1 MKRWSL
7 LLAGLAAG
15 LTLVHAA
22 RAELSAD
29 LLEKEHLARYSIN
42 YANYLIDVGK
52 YLEAL
57 ESYETAGETTT
68 RPKTRA
74 EALLAEAT
82 LLASFLDAPQKALE
96 VYRRLPK
103 VYPPAAESALYRQSL
118 LLFELER
125 FDEARAILAAY
136 RQRYPGGRY
145 RFQAETLQA
154 ELPAGPSG
162 ATPQPP
168 KPPVVTPPAVAK
180 KHPQVRVRVAYTR
193 GAARISGKQVS
204 ADGQK
209 GKDSFTLQVKDNRLL
224 MDGVAVPGNRM
235 TFTSPEPLHIR
246 YGDARKCLRGD
257 LVARI
262 KSGRL
267 LVNNVLDIEDYLRG
281 VVPAENYASWPME
294 TLKAQAVAARTYAYY
309 QMRHRRKWSYDL
321 VDFAG
326 DQAYGGVTREHPR
339 STKAV
344 RATAGEVLTSQGKPI
359 LAMFTA
365 NSGGH
370 TADARAI
377 FDLGKPYLS
386 AHRDPASLKG
396 KMADW
401 KRNFSRAEVVRAL
414 AKINVR
420 AEGLSAIE
428 AAERGPSGRV
438 VKVRLVLADGRAKV
452 LRNRTTLRRALDL
465 PEILYDIRREGDQ
478 FIFEGHGWGHGVGYS
493 QWGASILGKTKGYR
507 EILAFYY
514 GIAKP
519 DKLW

>member
-1 MKRWSL
+1 
-7 LLAGLAAG
+7 
-15 LTLVHAA
+15 V
-22 RAELSAD
+22 
-29 LLEKEHLARYSIN
+29 
-42 YANYLIDVGK
+42 
-52 YLEAL
+52 
-57 ESYETAGETTT
+57 
-68 RPKTRA
+68 
-74 EALLAEAT
+74 
-82 LLASFLDAPQKALE
+82 
-96 VYRRLPK
+96 
-103 VYPPAAESALYRQSL
+103 
-118 LLFELER
+118 
-125 FDEARAILAAY
+125 
-136 RQRYPGGRY
+136 
-145 RFQAETLQA
+145 
-154 ELPAGPSG
+154 
-162 ATPQPP
+162 
-168 KPPVVTPPAVAK
+168 
-180 KHPQVRVRVAYTR
+180 
-193 GAARISGKQVS
+193 
-204 ADGQK
+204 
-209 GKDSFTLQVKDNRLL
+209 
-224 MDGVAVPGNRM
+224 DGVAVPGNRM

-344 RATAGEVLTSQGKPI
+344 RATAGEVLTSQDKPI

-377 FDLGKPYLS
+377 FDLGKPYLT
-386 AHRDPASLKG
+386 ARRDPASLQG

-401 KRNFSRAEVVRAL
+401 KRAFSRAEVVAAL

-438 VKVRLVLADGRAKV
+438 VKVRLVLADGHNKV
-452 LRNRTTLRRALDL
+452 LRNRTTLRRALNL

-478 FIFEGHGWGHGVGYS
+478 FIFKGHGWGHGVGYS
-493 QWGASILGKTKGYR
+493 QWGAAILGKTKGYR

-514 GIAKP
+514 NTAKP
-519 DKLW
+519 HKLW